1 MAPQEDLTYFME
13 KACQGYVSKIEVID
27 MDTEIKLNQ
36 VGKNTYYIESETN
49 IGIYKTGPDR
59 VCIIDTGSRGDGE
72 MIDVI
77 MQQQGW
83 TPDCII
89 NTHTHIDHIGGNKYL
104 MGKYDI
110 PAYCT
115 EIDKAFAEY
124 SDLEASYMNG
134 GRPASKLRHIFAH
147 PGKIGFKAIED
158 VMSAKGAAAEGAVEC
173 SLDEFEIKTLPG
185 HTFGMVGVKTPD
197 DVWFL
202 GDAYLSEAYMQKRS
216 FGYLVDA
223 GEYLETLEMLKGLD
237 GKMFVPAHGV
247 AETDIS
253 RILELNKANQ
263 KVLIETVKDACR
275 GEGDSGAAYEG
286 AGLDEIISKMYKV
299 TKMRTNEANHALL
312 SSTVKCYLTYLQDKG
327 EIASSFVDNMMVWKT
342 V

>member
-1 MAPQEDLTYFME
+1 MLKQIGD
-13 KACQGYVSKIEVID
+13 
-27 MDTEIKLNQ
+27 
-36 VGKNTYYIESETN
+36 NTYYIENDTN

-59 VCIIDTGSRGDGE
+59 VCLIDTGSRGDGE
-72 MIDVI
+72 KIDEI
-77 MQQQGW
+77 LMQQGW
-83 TPDCII
+83 ELDFII

-104 MGKYDI
+104 MEKYNV

-124 SDLEASYMNG
+124 RDLEASYMNG
-134 GRPASKLRHIFAH
+134 GKPAGKLRHIFKH

-158 VMSAKGAAAEGAVEC
+158 VLPERITSVEDDAEGHLHGLEWIA
-173 SLDEFEIKTLPG
+173 LPG
-185 HTFGMVGVKTPD
+185 HTFGMIGVKTPD

-202 GDAYLSEAYMQKRS
+202 GDAYLSESYMQKRS

-223 GEYLETLEMLKGLD
+223 EEYLATLEMLKGLE

-247 AETDIS
+247 AEENIVE
-253 RILELNKANQ
+253 ILEKNEANQ
-263 KVLIETVKDACR
+263 KMLIEAVKEAC
-275 GEGDSGAAYEG
+275 SG

-312 SSTVKCYLTYLQDKG
+312 SSTVKCYLAYLQDKG
-327 EIASSFVDNMMVWKT
+327 EIVSSFEDDVMVWTAIKA
-342 V
+342 

>member
-1 MAPQEDLTYFME
+1 MLKQIGD
-13 KACQGYVSKIEVID
+13 K
-27 MDTEIKLNQ
+27 
-36 VGKNTYYIESETN
+36 TYYIENDTN
-49 IGIYKTGPDR
+49 IGIYMTGPDR
-59 VCIIDTGSRGDGE
+59 VCLIDTGSRGDGE
-72 MIDVI
+72 KIDEI
-77 MQQQGW
+77 LMQQGW
-83 TPDCII
+83 QLDFII

-104 MGKYDI
+104 MGKYNV

-134 GRPASKLRHIFAH
+134 GKPAGKLRHIFKH

-158 VMSAKGAAAEGAVEC
+158 VLPERTASAGGDTESPLHGLEWK
-173 SLDEFEIKTLPG
+173 LLPG
-185 HTFGMVGVKTPD
+185 HTFGMIGVKTPD

-223 GEYLETLEMLKGLD
+223 GEYLATLDLLKSLE

-247 AETDIS
+247 AEEDIDD
-253 RILELNKANQ
+253 ILKQNEANQ
-263 KVLIETVKDACR
+263 HMLIEAVKEAC
-275 GEGDSGAAYEG
+275 SG

-327 EIASSFVDNMMVWKT
+327 EI
-342 V
+342 

>member
-1 MAPQEDLTYFME
+1 MLKQIGD
-13 KACQGYVSKIEVID
+13 K
-27 MDTEIKLNQ
+27 
-36 VGKNTYYIESETN
+36 TYYIENDTN
-49 IGIYKTGPDR
+49 IGIYMTGPDR
-59 VCIIDTGSRGDGE
+59 VCLIDTGSRGDGE
-72 MIDVI
+72 KIDEI
-77 MQQQGW
+77 LMQQGW
-83 TPDCII
+83 SLDFII

-104 MGKYDI
+104 MEKYNV

-134 GRPASKLRHIFAH
+134 GKPAGKLRHIFKH

-158 VMSAKGAAAEGAVEC
+158 VLPERTTSAEGDAERP
-173 SLDEFEIKTLPG
+173 LHGLGWKLLPG
-185 HTFGMVGVKTPD
+185 HTFGMIGVKTPD

-202 GDAYLSEAYMQKRS
+202 GDAYLSESYMQKRS

-223 GEYLETLEMLKGLD
+223 GEYLATLEMLKTLE
-237 GKMFVPAHGV
+237 GKLFVPAHGV
-247 AETDIS
+247 AEENIVE
-253 RILELNKANQ
+253 ILEKNEANQ
-263 KVLIETVKDACR
+263 KMLIEAVKEAC
-275 GEGDSGAAYEG
+275 SG

-312 SSTVKCYLTYLQDKG
+312 SSTVKCYLAYLQDKG
-327 EIASSFVDNMMVWKT
+327 EIECGFADDMMVWKAAK

>member
-1 MAPQEDLTYFME
+1 ME
-13 KACQGYVSKIEVID
+13 LKKIGE
-27 MDTEIKLNQ
+27 K
-36 VGKNTYYIESETN
+36 TYYIENDTN
-49 IGIYKTGPDR
+49 IGIYMTGPDR
-59 VCIIDTGSRGDGE
+59 VCLIDTGSRGDGE
-72 MIDVI
+72 KIDEI
-77 MQQQGW
+77 LMQQGW
-83 TPDCII
+83 SLDFII

-104 MGKYDI
+104 MEKYGV

-134 GRPASKLRHIFAH
+134 GKPASKLRHIFAH
-147 PGKIGFKAIED
+147 PGKIGFMAIED
-158 VMSAKGAAAEGAVEC
+158 VMPEKTTSAEGGAKCTLHGLEWEV
-173 SLDEFEIKTLPG
+173 LPG
-185 HTFGMVGVKTPD
+185 HTFGMIGVKTPD

-223 GEYLETLEMLKGLD
+223 VEYLATLDMLRGLD
-237 GKMFVPAHGV
+237 GKFFVPAHGV
-247 AETDIS
+247 AEENIVE
-253 RILELNKANQ
+253 ILEKNEANQ
-263 KVLIETVKDACR
+263 NMLIEAVKDACS
-275 GEGDSGAAYEG
+275 GEGDSEGAYEG

-312 SSTVKCYLTYLQDKG
+312 SSTVKCYLSYLQDKG
-327 EIASSFVDNMMVWKT
+327 EIESGFIDDVMIWKA

>member
-1 MAPQEDLTYFME
+1 MLKQIGD
-13 KACQGYVSKIEVID
+13 K
-27 MDTEIKLNQ
+27 
-36 VGKNTYYIESETN
+36 TYYIENDTN
-49 IGIYKTGPDR
+49 IGIYMTGPDR
-59 VCIIDTGSRGDGE
+59 VCLIDTGSRGDGE
-72 MIDVI
+72 KIDEI
-77 MQQQGW
+77 LMQQGW
-83 TPDCII
+83 ELDFII

-104 MGKYDI
+104 MEKYNV

-134 GRPASKLRHIFAH
+134 GKPAGKLRHIFKH

-158 VMSAKGAAAEGAVEC
+158 VLPERTTSAEGDAEDH
-173 SLDEFEIKTLPG
+173 LYGLEWIALPG
-185 HTFGMVGVKTPD
+185 HTFGMTGVKTPD

-223 GEYLETLEMLKGLD
+223 DEYLATLEMLKTLEGRL
-237 GKMFVPAHGV
+237 FVPAHGV
-247 AETDIS
+247 AEENIVE
-253 RILELNKANQ
+253 ILEKNEANQ
-263 KVLIETVKDACR
+263 KMLIEAVKEACSADVSDA
-275 GEGDSGAAYEG
+275 EYKG

-312 SSTVKCYLTYLQDKG
+312 SSTVKCYLAYLQDKG
-327 EIASSFVDNMMVWKT
+327 EIVSSFEDDVMVWTAIKA
-342 V
+342 

>member
-1 MAPQEDLTYFME
+1 MLKQIGD
-13 KACQGYVSKIEVID
+13 K
-27 MDTEIKLNQ
+27 
-36 VGKNTYYIESETN
+36 TYYIENDTN
-49 IGIYKTGPDR
+49 IGIYMTGPDR
-59 VCIIDTGSRGDGE
+59 VCLIDTGSRGDGE
-72 MIDVI
+72 KIDEI
-77 MQQQGW
+77 LMQQGW
-83 TPDCII
+83 SLDFII

-104 MGKYDI
+104 MEKYDV

-134 GRPASKLRHIFAH
+134 GKPASKLRHIFTH

-158 VMSAKGAAAEGAVEC
+158 VMPGKTTSAGGDTERPLHGLEWKA
-173 SLDEFEIKTLPG
+173 LPG
-185 HTFGMVGVKTPD
+185 HTFGMIGVKTPD

-223 GEYLETLEMLKGLD
+223 GEYLATLEMLKTLE
-237 GKMFVPAHGV
+237 GKLFVPAHGV
-247 AETDIS
+247 AEENIVE
-253 RILELNKANQ
+253 ILEKNEANQ
-263 KVLIETVKDACR
+263 KMLIEAVKEAC
-275 GEGDSGAAYEG
+275 SG
-286 AGLDEIISKMYKV
+286 AGLDEIIGNMYKA

-312 SSTVKCYLTYLQDKG
+312 SSTVKCYLAYLQDKG
-327 EIASSFVDNMMVWKT
+327 EIASGFVDDVMVWKT